1 MPELT
6 VVVPVAEPLLDRMAG
21 HLDDVA
27 GQIPEIVE
35 LPDWIDPSL
44 LRSAVVAAIVISL
57 VLLVVAARL
66 IRRLVVRMM
75 VVLVLAALAAGLW
88 SQRMELA
95 DCAVECSC
103 ALFGQAVLVPVDV
116 NPNC

>member
-27 GQIPEIVE
+27 GRIPEIVE